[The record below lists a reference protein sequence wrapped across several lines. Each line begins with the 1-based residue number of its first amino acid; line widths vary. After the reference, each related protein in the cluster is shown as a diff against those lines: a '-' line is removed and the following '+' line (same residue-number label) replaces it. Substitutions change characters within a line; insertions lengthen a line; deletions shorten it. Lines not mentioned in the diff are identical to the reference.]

1 MGNRLHC
8 AKTYKVEYGE
18 TTGFN
23 WGVQEF
29 HYLLDN
35 LGVYYTGESWDDTFD
50 VYKDEFKVGINK
62 LRDYDNLTEDE
73 RFDIYQNLKELGY
86 TREETIEKLES
97 YLKESEESI
106 DYIHFCFF

>member
-18 TTGFN
+18 MTAFN
-23 WGVQEF
+23 YGVEEF
-29 HYLLDN
+29 HNLLDN

-50 VYKDEFKVGINK
+50 VYKDELRVGINK

-73 RFDIYQNLKELGY
+73 RLDLDESLNNLNCSAEECADILDKFFA
-86 TREETIEKLES
+86 
-97 YLKESEESI
+97 ESEDSI